1 MSSSWAHICGLAG
14 LTPASWPVVP
24 ALLLAGL
31 GGSVTH
37 CLTMCSVFILGQQP
51 SGSSAWARLLLP
63 YHAGRITTYAALGAA
78 AGAGFGLFASTGVF
92 PVVRHLILALTA
104 VLFLFI
110 LAERLMARA
119 GVRLPLRLGAG
130 MVIGGGKTCS
140 LTAMGRVQAPLK
152 RYGLGLAMG
161 FLPCPMVLAATA
173 AAGTTASPRL
183 GALAMLAFG
192 LGTAPALL
200 GLAFARGN
208 LLNSSPRV
216 RDNLTLAALG
226 LNSVILLTLA
236 VGTGTTGA

>member
-1 MSSSWAHICGLAG
+1 MSLSWTHICGLAG

-37 CLTMCSVFILGQQP
+37 CLTMCSVFVLGQQP
-51 SGSSAWARLLLP
+51 NGPSPWARMLLP
-63 YHAGRITTYAALGAA
+63 YHAGRVTTYAALGAA
-78 AGAGFGLFASTGVF
+78 AGAGFGLFATTGLF
-92 PVVRHLILALTA
+92 PIVRHLVIALAA

-110 LAERLMARA
+110 LAERLLARA
-119 GVRLPLRLGAG
+119 GVRLPLRVGVG
-130 MVIGGGKTCS
+130 VGKTCS
-140 LTAMGRVQAPLK
+140 LKAVGRVQAPLK

-173 AAGTTASPRL
+173 AAGTTASPL
-183 GALAMLAFG
+183 TGGLAMLAFG
-192 LGTAPALL
+192 VGTTPALA
-200 GLAFARGN
+200 GLAFAKGN

-236 VGTGTTGA
+236 VGAGTTGA